1 MEIIARLTNLNN
13 KEEIW
18 VYLKKSRFGRF
29 YWQEIID
36 YPLAPKIKIR
46 YETTC
51 FYISRSISIRR
62 WSLSKKIK
70 IKLLEEDFG
79 NNRINLCDLP

>member
-1 MEIIARLTNLNN
+1 MEIIARLTNLNKN
-13 KEEIW
+13 EEIW
-18 VYLKKSRFGRF
+18 VILKKSRFGRF
-29 YWQEIID
+29 YWQEITN
-36 YPLAPKIKIR
+36 YPLPKKIR
-46 YETTC
+46 EKYESGC

>member
-18 VYLKKSRFGRF
+18 VILKKSRFGRF
-29 YWQEIID
+29 YWQEITN
-36 YPLAPKIKIR
+36 YPLPKKIR
-46 YETTC
+46 EKYESGC

-62 WSLSKKIK
+62 WNTSKKIK

-79 NNRINLCDLP
+79 NNCINLCDLP

>member
-18 VYLKKSRFGRF
+18 VILKKSRFGRF
-29 YWQEIID
+29 YWEEIN
-36 YPLAPKIKIR
+36 PLLKEIR
-46 YETTC
+46 EKYESGC

-79 NNRINLCDLP
+79 NNCINLCDLP